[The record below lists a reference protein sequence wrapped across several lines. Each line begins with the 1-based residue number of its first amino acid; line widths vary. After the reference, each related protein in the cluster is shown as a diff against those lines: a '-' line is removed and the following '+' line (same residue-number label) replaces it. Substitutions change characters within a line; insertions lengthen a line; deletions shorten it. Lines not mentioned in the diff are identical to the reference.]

1 MNMSQVTLHFK
12 RTKVTINDVFIS
24 SSPAPCPTNS
34 CFQINITRLKFP
46 FASECWALSDSEA
59 YVNSVYSEIY
69 NTSYSTLVSNSS
81 HKWSLYQYNPFPS
94 IWIDFSYEG
103 KTIMK
108 PPYLYNGDFHTDK
121 TVPFTEFSWF
131 IPRTNW
137 PPYYRTQFQLYFIW
151 NLYPFLSLLL
161 LFCII
166 WKSLN
171 VVLIIRLPIS

>member
-1 MNMSQVTLHFK
+1 MMFSYHHHPHHVPLIHVFRLTSLAWSFPSPVNVGRCQTAKLTSTVFTVKSTTRHTVRWWVTHLTNGVFINTTPSQV
-12 RTKVTINDVFIS
+12 
-24 SSPAPCPTNS
+24 
-34 CFQINITRLKFP
+34 
-46 FASECWALSDSEA
+46 
-59 YVNSVYSEIY
+59 YG
-69 NTSYSTLVSNSS
+69 
-81 HKWSLYQYNPFPS
+81 S
-94 IWIDFSYEG
+94 IFSYEG

-171 VVLIIRLPIS
+171 VVLIIRLPIN